1 MSQPLNPPYQL
12 RPAVDA
18 QEQRRLQDFI
28 QAAYQR
34 AFDARIPHFLPLLA
48 GLYRADGELVAACGL
63 QLAGP
68 RPLYLEQYLDQP
80 IEGLLTEQRGRPVS
94 RASLVEIGNL
104 ATSAPGNGR
113 LMFAAVCQQLYRQG
127 QHWVVFTATQTLL
140 NSFHRLHLSPLELAH
155 ADPARVGGD
164 AAHWGRYYQHQPR
177 VMAGE
182 LAEGHRI
189 LAGNSLLLSLLAPG
203 PVLFSPSREARL

>member
-1 MSQPLNPPYQL
+1 MSKLLHPPYQL
-12 RPAVDA
+12 RPAVTPD
-18 QEQRRLQDFI
+18 EQRRLQDFI
-28 QAAYQR
+28 QAAYRR

-68 RPLYLEQYLDQP
+68 GPLYLEQYLDQP
-80 IEGLLTEQRGRPVS
+80 IEQLLTQQQGRPVP
-94 RASLVEIGNL
+94 RAGLVEIGNL

-113 LMFAAVCQQLYRQG
+113 LMFAAVCRQLYRQG
-127 QHWVVFTATQTLL
+127 QQWVVFTATQTLL

-203 PVLFSPSREARL
+203 PTLFSPAREARL

>member
-1 MSQPLNPPYQL
+1 MNKILHPPYQL
-12 RPAVDA
+12 RPATDV

-68 RPLYLEQYLDQP
+68 APLYLEQYLDQP
-80 IEGLLTEQRGRPVS
+80 AERLLAGQRGISVP

-113 LMFAAVCQQLYRQG
+113 LMFAAVCRQLYRQG
-127 QHWVVFTATQTLL
+127 QQWVVFTATQPLL
-140 NSFHRLHLSPLELAH
+140 NSFHRLHLSPLELAT
-155 ADPARVGGD
+155 ADPSRVGGD

-189 LAGNSLLLSLLAPG
+189 LAGNSLLLSLLTPG
-203 PVLFSPSREARL
+203 PALFPHAREARL